1 MFKIKIISIGKNKE
15 TWLENA
21 LAEYKKRLSQLVE
34 FTFIWAKDNDHLLQ
48 IIEKESKQSII
59 CLDPNGKEFDS
70 LQFSKFIQDRLI
82 KADSRLAFVI
92 GGAEGLPLSLKS
104 GYELVSLSRLTMTHQ
119 LTRLFLIEQLYR
131 AFEIAKG
138 SPYHK

>member
-21 LAEYKKRLSQLVE
+21 LAEYKKRLCQLVE

>member
-1 MFKIKIISIGKNKE
+1 M
-15 TWLENA
+15 
-21 LAEYKKRLSQLVE
+21 
-34 FTFIWAKDNDHLLQ
+34 Q